1 MEHRRRADLSHVAD
15 LKSADLKSAD
25 LKPITRAPVL
35 SRRERLDRW
44 AELLETTP
52 DRFVATLEETEW
64 KPAGERR
71 ALRADGS
78 ALTIAYADPV
88 FRAAGLRSDTYG
100 DAIDFFEL
108 SDMDAHIVLCSCH
121 GGAVMRAEDA
131 ARRVRGI
138 RSRHLWP
145 LYFGWF
151 R

>member
-1 MEHRRRADLSHVAD
+1 MEHRRRSELNDIAD
-15 LKSADLKSAD
+15 LKTIARTSV
-25 LKPITRAPVL
+25 TT
-35 SRRERLDRW
+35 RRERLDRW
-44 AELLETTP
+44 AEILEKAP
-52 DRFVATLEETEW
+52 DRLVATLEEVEW
-64 KPAGERR
+64 KPAAEQL

-88 FRAAGLRSDTYG
+88 LRSAGLLSDRFG
-100 DAIDFFEL
+100 DAVDFFEL
-108 SDMDAHIVLCSCH
+108 SAQDAHIILCSCH

-138 RSRHLWP
+138 RSRHLWS